1 MLSAHLHL
9 VINLPRRLSFLY
21 RLFHNTWQPL
31 QAIQKQWTKF
41 ISQIRVLSDSASNL
55 WSLLC
60 FDNAQFIIFTE
71 ERPSRSK
78 RPSTICMQ
86 TFTIVVSKNFA
97 IFQKFNCT
105 WNDVLVISNTFNEY
119 KLSDYCNAK
128 VSVTLKRRQT
138 RRIFAQTFFIF
149 SFLCSLLTPDIV
161 GPTCYETACIN
172 LF

>member
-71 ERPSRSK
+71 DAPNDHPRSACRLLQSSYRRISQFFK
-78 RPSTICMQ
+78 NS
-86 TFTIVVSKNFA
+86 IVHGMM
-97 IFQKFNCT
+97 FQSFRT
-105 WNDVLVISNTFNEY
+105 PNEY

>member
-1 MLSAHLHL
+1 MATASGDTKTMDKIHIA
-9 VINLPRRLSFLY
+9 
-21 RLFHNTWQPL
+21 NTRPIW
-31 QAIQKQWTKF
+31 
-41 ISQIRVLSDSASNL
+41 
-55 WSLLC
+55 LC
-60 FDNAQFIIFTE
+60 FKLMVTFVFRQRAIYYLHG
-71 ERPSRSK
+71 RCSK

-86 TFTIVVSKNFA
+86 TFTIIVSKNFA